1 MKNLMVKD
9 TLFALKYISASI
21 VRPESMPFLPTII
34 HLETT
39 TKCNLACKICPRTST
54 LSQKVS
60 KDDDRWNRNLSI
72 NQFQTILEQFNE
84 LRYIRLHGLGEP
96 LMNPDLSRIISIA
109 SSRDINAEFTTN
121 ATLLTPDKSEALIT
135 ANISEI
141 TISIDG
147 ATKEVY
153 EKIRKNAQFE
163 TVIENVRALSEI
175 RKKLNKKKPFIRIN
189 MVVTTENINEL
200 SDVLKMAKNLGA
212 KEFRASPIVPPHPNL
227 KSLVPDVHLWVKVT
241 KEARALAHQL
251 GIGLVF
257 SGLLI
262 QNSNKQKTRNALYS
276 KCKQPWLAPFIRID
290 GYVTPCCNTSDPHLL
305 GDANIF
311 SQDIR
316 TIWNNYEFR
325 RFRHSLKYGPL
336 PEVCRKCPM
345 IS

>member
-1 MKNLMVKD
+1 MENLLMKDMQ
-9 TLFALKYISASI
+9 FALKYILSSI

-39 TKCNLACKICPRTST
+39 TKCNLECTICPRTSS
-54 LSQKVS
+54 LSQKES

-72 NQFQTILEQFNE
+72 NQFQTILEQFDS

-96 LMNPDLSRIISIA
+96 LMNPDLIRIISIA
-109 SSRDINAEFTTN
+109 SSRGINAEFTTN
-121 ATLLTPDKSEALIT
+121 ATLLTRDRAEALII

-153 EKIRKNAQFE
+153 EKIRENAQFGN
-163 TVIENVRALSEI
+163 VIENVRQLGEI
-175 RKKLNKKKPFIRIN
+175 RKKLNKKKPFLRIN

-200 SDVLKMAKNLGA
+200 LDVLKMAKNLGA
-212 KEFRASPIVPPHPNL
+212 TEFRASPIVPPHPNL
-227 KSLVPDVHLWVKVT
+227 KSLVPDALLWEKVT
-241 KEARALAHQL
+241 KEAGVLARQL

-257 SGLLI
+257 SGPLI
-262 QNSNKQKTRNALYS
+262 QNSNKQRTRNSLYR

-305 GDANIF
+305 GNANIF
-311 SQDIR
+311 MQDFR
-316 TIWNNYEFR
+316 VIWNSDEFR
-325 RFRHSLKYGPL
+325 RFRHCLKYGPR
-336 PEVCRKCPM
+336 PEVCEKCPM
-345 IS
+345 AD